1 MLAAGPG
8 GFFEPIRKAIGSIG
22 PVAGN
27 VIGGLILLLTV
38 LVPIGLVGFGIWML
52 VKRVRRREEPVEKA
66 D

>member
-1 MLAAGPG
+1 
-8 GFFEPIRKAIGSIG
+8 
-22 PVAGN
+22 